1 MKTEFRIV
9 SRLCEGHDFYEG
21 VRAVI
26 VDKDGRP
33 RWDPPSLDDGR
44 SAGHRPALRAPGSAR
59 TRGAVMAR
67 GHGTRQPLDVSRESA
82 VDRLEERAAA
92 AGVLRWGFVLTWF
105 MRLLAVLWIIKGL
118 SAWAVILGMWSPVGA
133 FETRSTGYQATIIY
147 FAVIDLVAAVGLWM
161 ASTWGGVM
169 WLLAVMSHLIL
180 GSLLSADRV
189 GRRRNDEFLW
199 LS

>member
-1 MKTEFRIV
+1 
-9 SRLCEGHDFYEG
+9 
-21 VRAVI
+21 
-26 VDKDGRP
+26 
-33 RWDPPSLDDGR
+33 
-44 SAGHRPALRAPGSAR
+44 
-59 TRGAVMAR
+59 MAR

-82 VDRLEERAAA
+82 VDRLEERTAA

-118 SAWAVILGMWSPVGA
+118 SAWAVILGLWSPVGV

-180 GSLLSADRV
+180 AVFFPRIVSAGV
-189 GRRRNDEFLW
+189 VTMSFFGFLIASYLVVSW
-199 LS
+199 RAAKEE